1 MSGYSGTA
9 LAKKLGI
16 KPGSRL
22 LLVGAPDQY
31 VDLLAPLPAGI
42 QFDQQLS
49 EATDIVQVFSTER
62 IQLEQQL
69 ASYRAK
75 LKPTGA
81 IWVSWP
87 KKSARVPTDITE
99 DIIRDIALPLGFVD
113 IKVCAVNEVWSGLKL
128 VIRKQLR

>member
-1 MSGYSGTA
+1 MSAQVVFHRFRMRSRQSAICNLQLGKCMSGYSGTA

-87 KKSARVPTDITE
+87 KKSARV
-99 DIIRDIALPLGFVD
+99 
-113 IKVCAVNEVWSGLKL
+113 
-128 VIRKQLR
+128 